1 MSARHQYST
10 SADRTR
16 AAVQLCEA
24 VSNDAAMEEAIK
36 AIWKD
41 ARRMF
46 GWRDVA
52 TLEVGGSA

>member
-10 SADRTR
+10 SADRAR
-16 AAVQLCEA
+16 AAEQLCEA
-24 VSNDAAMEEAIK
+24 DAAMEEAIK

-52 TLEVGGSA
+52 TLEVGGGA